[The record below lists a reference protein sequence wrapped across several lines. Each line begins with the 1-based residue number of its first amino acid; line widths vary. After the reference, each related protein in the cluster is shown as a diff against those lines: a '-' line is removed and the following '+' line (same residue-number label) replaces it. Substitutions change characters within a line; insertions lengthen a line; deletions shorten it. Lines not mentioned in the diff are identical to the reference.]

1 MAMFEGKSVL
11 VTGAA
16 SGIGRATAI
25 RFAAEGARV
34 TIGDRNAAGLE
45 ETAAMMARPPQVQP
59 YDAADNAACR
69 HLVEVAAAQGLDVVC
84 NIAGILKWGRS
95 ETFPVEDF
103 ALVMQVNAS
112 SVFTIVQ
119 AALPAL
125 IASRGNVVSTAS
137 AAGLIG
143 IPYTVAYAA
152 SKHAVIGL
160 TKSLALE
167 FASLGVRF
175 NAIAPGQVNTPMTT
189 QTAFPEGVDY
199 ALLMRNAP
207 KLLDGSC
214 EPSDIA
220 EMFAFLASDKASKI
234 TGAVFSVDG
243 GQVAG

>member
-1 MAMFEGKSVL
+1 MLFKGKRAL

-25 RFAAEGARV
+25 RFAAEGAHV

-45 ETAAMMARPPQVQP
+45 ETAGMMASAPVIQP
-59 YDAADNAACR
+59 YDAADNASCR
-69 HLVEVAAAQGLDVVC
+69 ALVEVAAKDGLDVVC
-84 NIAGILKWGRS
+84 NIAGVLKWGKS
-95 ETFPVEDF
+95 ENFGLDDF
-103 ALVMQVNAS
+103 ALVMQVNAN
-112 SVFTIVQ
+112 SVFTIIQ
-119 AALPAL
+119 AALPHL

-143 IPYTVAYAA
+143 IPYSVAYAA
-152 SKHAVIGL
+152 SKHAVVGL

-167 FASLGVRF
+167 YASTGVRF
-175 NAIAPGQVNTPMTT
+175 NAVAPGQVNTPMTM
-189 QTAFPEGVDY
+189 QTAFPEGIDL

-214 EPSDIA
+214 EPSDVA
-220 EMFAFLASDKASKI
+220 NLFAYLASDQASKI
-234 TGAVFSVDG
+234 TGSIVSIDG